1 MRVKPVPRSRD
12 APLSTVPRWI
22 TLADTESDLTVPGYS
37 RLIDS
42 PDVANAVG
50 MVADII
56 SDATIWLM
64 ENTDEG
70 DKRLKNELSRMIDIT
85 PYSLGT
91 RQTWVS
97 WIVTTMFTSGDGNA
111 FVLPVS
117 RNGRIEELLPMPGAT
132 TLPQDN
138 GLSYSIQWRGQ
149 MFAPDDVLHFR
160 LHPDPAAPWR
170 GRGPR
175 VQLREVLKNLR
186 QAAATTNAFMSS
198 RWMPSVIIKLDSNS
212 EELRDPS
219 GREKLMHEY
228 IQTQRAGEPWMIP
241 TELMDVVTVK
251 PLSLADIAIS
261 SSVEMDK
268 RCVAAAI
275 RVPPYFLG
283 VGEYSEAAYNNFIR
297 TTAQPI
303 ANGIAQELTKK
314 LLISER
320 WYWKFNTRRLYAY
333 DLKTLASVGDD
344 QYVRGI
350 MTGNEVRDWLDLPPE
365 PGLDERVILEN
376 YIPAGM
382 IGNQKKLQSEED

>member
-1 MRVKPVPRSRD
+1 M
-12 APLSTVPRWI
+12 A
-22 TLADTESDLTVPGYS
+22 GYS

-198 RWMPSVIIKLDSNS
+198 KWMPSVIIKVDSNS

-219 GREKLMHEY
+219 GRAKLMREY

-241 TELMDVVTVK
+241 AELMDVVTVK

-303 ANGIAQELTKK
+303 ANSIAQELTKK

>member
-1 MRVKPVPRSRD
+1 MNYERLL
-12 APLSTVPRWI
+12 APLRRRMA
-22 TLADTESDLTVPGYS
+22 TLIGRCILSAVQSGEGFQTLDVVIMADESMGGVEHAEPYGFTSNPHPGAEGVVLNVAGQRASCVALNPGNRQY
-37 RLIDS
+37 RLRGFKTGE
-42 PDVANAVG
+42 VA
-50 MVADII
+50 
-56 SDATIWLM
+56 LY
-64 ENTDEG
+64 TDEG

-111 FVLPVS
+111 FVLPAS

-149 MFAPDDVLHFR
+149 MFAPDNVLHFR

-175 VQLREVLKNLR
+175 VPLRAVPKTPR

-198 RWMPSVIIKLDSNS
+198 RWMPSVIIKVDSNS

-241 TELMDVVTVK
+241 AELMDVVTVK

-283 VGEYSEAAYNNFIR
+283 VGEDSEAASTIMNPNIR
-297 TTAQPI
+297 TI
-303 ANGIAQELTKK
+303 N
-314 LLISER
+314 LISMES
-320 WYWKFNTRRLYAY
+320 LSGA
-333 DLKTLASVGDD
+333 
-344 QYVRGI
+344 I
-350 MTGNEVRDWLDLPPE
+350 TGYLPFGQSLLLVWPH
-365 PGLDERVILEN
+365 L
-376 YIPAGM
+376 AGM
-382 IGNQKKLQSEED
+382 TALMTAAFAGSYVSFMRQEIRS

>member
-1 MRVKPVPRSRD
+1 
-12 APLSTVPRWI
+12 
-22 TLADTESDLTVPGYS
+22 
-37 RLIDS
+37 
-42 PDVANAVG
+42 
-50 MVADII
+50 
-56 SDATIWLM
+56 
-64 ENTDEG
+64 
-70 DKRLKNELSRMIDIT
+70 
-85 PYSLGT
+85 
-91 RQTWVS
+91 
-97 WIVTTMFTSGDGNA
+97 
-111 FVLPVS
+111 
-117 RNGRIEELLPMPGAT
+117 MPGAT

-198 RWMPSVIIKLDSNS
+198 KWMPSVIIKVDSNS

-241 TELMDVVTVK
+241 AELMDVVTVK

-283 VGEYSEAAYNNFIR
+283 VGSTARRR
-297 TTAQPI
+297 TTTLSA
-303 ANGIAQELTKK
+303 
-314 LLISER
+314 
-320 WYWKFNTRRLYAY
+320 RRP
-333 DLKTLASVGDD
+333 S
-344 QYVRGI
+344 R
-350 MTGNEVRDWLDLPPE
+350 
-365 PGLDERVILEN
+365 
-376 YIPAGM
+376 
-382 IGNQKKLQSEED
+382 